1 MPAPPPL
8 PQPRPRHGARGV
20 AAAAEGCRS
29 SRLARY
35 ATRHRP
41 GAVDGPAPY
50 TPSRMRSAACAPMSA
65 ASRRRIIEP
74 SRFRNGAHDGPRN
87 GDGGRKHE
95 LAGGGD
101 RDRRHR
107 AGGERGGGSRLAG
120 AGHLARADR
129 GHARAGLPQ
138 ARRADR
144 ARAARD
150 RRAPPQPGACE
161 RAGRAMSTLKARPP
175 SRRRGGRLARLAA
188 WSFHHRRKA
197 LAVWLAVL
205 VGVTAAASAIGSDY
219 HNDFTLPGTETQE
232 AADTLAAG
240 APAQAGDTIQIV
252 VQDADGLRSPAV
264 RERVEAML
272 ADVRELRHV
281 AVVASP
287 YEGDATALSRDG
299 TIAYATVAFD
309 GLAANVPKADVV
321 RIIDVAQAGSGDGLR
336 VELGGDAVREVQEAE
351 AGGAEGAG
359 MLAALVILVLLF
371 GSLLAAAL
379 PLVIAVFAV
388 GSTLGL
394 IVLASHG
401 ADFADF
407 TPPLMILVGLGV
419 GIDYA
424 LLIFSRYRGE
434 LLDGADQEAAVRTAL
449 DTAGRSVFFAG
460 CTVMFALLGLYA
472 LGLAS
477 LQGVALGVALT
488 VAMTML
494 ASLTLLPAPL
504 GVFGR
509 RLERSVRRRPERA
522 RHADGE
528 RWRRWSALVQRRP
541 WPALIGA
548 VAVMLA
554 LSAPALDMRLG
565 FADAGSDAPSTTSR
579 QAYDLLAEGFGPGFS
594 GPLVIVAAGG
604 EATAAELQRTL
615 ARTPG
620 IASVTTQSE
629 GDVRTVIAFPAS
641 TPQDEAT
648 SELLTDLREHVLLPL
663 APRTDG
669 RFLVGGPTAA
679 AADFTASVSERLPL
693 FLAVVVA
700 LSALLLAVVFRSLL
714 IPLKAALL
722 NLLTIGASLGVVT
735 LAFEGSG
742 PIESFIPVMIFA
754 IVFALS
760 MDYEV
765 FLVSRM
771 HEQWVRSRDA
781 QAAVR
786 EGLATTGGVITAAGA
801 IMIVVFGAFLL
812 SPERMLQQFGL
823 GLAVAILLDAFLVRC
838 LIVPAVM
845 GLLGDRAWWMPG
857 WLARRLPR
865 IALEPTEAKA

>member
-8 PQPRPRHGARGV
+8 LLPRPRHGARGV
-20 AAAAEGCRS
+20 VSAAEGRRL
-29 SRLARY
+29 SRLPRY

-41 GAVDGPAPY
+41 GEVGGTGSY
-50 TPSRMRSAACAPMSA
+50 ISGRTRSAACAPMSA

-74 SRFRNGAHDGPRN
+74 SRFRNGVHDGPRN
-87 GDGGRKHE
+87 GDGGREHE

-107 AGGERGGGSRLAG
+107 AGGERGGGGRLAG

-138 ARRADR
+138 ARRADG

-150 RRAPPQPGACE
+150 QRAPPQPGAPE
-161 RAGRAMSTLKARPP
+161 RAGRAMTTLKARPP
-175 SRRRGGRLARLAA
+175 SRRRGPRLARLAA

-205 VGVTAAASAIGSDY
+205 VGLTAAASAIGSDY
-219 HNDFTLPGTETQE
+219 HNDFTLPSTQSQE
-232 AADTLAAG
+232 AADTLAAR
-240 APAQAGDTIQIV
+240 APAQAGDTIHIV
-252 VQDADGLRSPAV
+252 VQDADGLRSPAM
-264 RERVEAML
+264 RQRVEAML

-309 GLAANVPKADVV
+309 GLAADVPKADVV

-336 VELGGDAVREVQEAE
+336 VELGGDAVREAQEAE
-351 AGGAEGAG
+351 AGGAEGTG

-434 LLDGADQEAAVRTAL
+434 LLGGAEQEAAVRTAL

-494 ASLTLLPAPL
+494 ASLTLLPALL
-504 GVFGR
+504 GVLGP
-509 RLERSVRRRPERA
+509 RLERRVRRGAVRA

-528 RWRRWSALVQRRP
+528 RWRRWSALVQRRS
-541 WPALIGA
+541 WHALVAARPAPPMGGA
-548 VAVMLA
+548 GRRRRGDAGAGAPRARHAARLRRRRQRRPLDHQPPGLRPA
-554 LSAPALDMRLG
+554 RRGLRTRLQRAARHRRRGRRGDRGRAPA
-565 FADAGSDAPSTTSR
+565 DARPHAGHRERHP
-579 QAYDLLAEGFGPGFS
+579 
-594 GPLVIVAAGG
+594 AAGG
-604 EATAAELQRTL
+604 
-615 ARTPG
+615 G
-620 IASVTTQSE
+620 
-629 GDVRTVIAFPAS
+629 
-641 TPQDEAT
+641 
-648 SELLTDLREHVLLPL
+648 
-663 APRTDG
+663 
-669 RFLVGGPTAA
+669 
-679 AADFTASVSERLPL
+679 
-693 FLAVVVA
+693 
-700 LSALLLAVVFRSLL
+700 
-714 IPLKAALL
+714 
-722 NLLTIGASLGVVT
+722 
-735 LAFEGSG
+735 
-742 PIESFIPVMIFA
+742 
-754 IVFALS
+754 
-760 MDYEV
+760 
-765 FLVSRM
+765 
-771 HEQWVRSRDA
+771 
-781 QAAVR
+781 
-786 EGLATTGGVITAAGA
+786 
-801 IMIVVFGAFLL
+801 
-812 SPERMLQQFGL
+812 
-823 GLAVAILLDAFLVRC
+823 
-838 LIVPAVM
+838 
-845 GLLGDRAWWMPG
+845 
-857 WLARRLPR
+857 
-865 IALEPTEAKA
+865 